1 MMDAD
6 GSIDYLERA
15 AMHEQLAAN
24 TSDVPARKM
33 HQAMAAEY
41 RRRAAAADGDLTSTM
56 PVGSDDAGFL
66 MAEHP

>member
-24 TSDVPARKM
+24 TSDMPARKM

-41 RRRAAAADGDLTSTM
+41 RRRAASADIGID
-56 PVGSDDAGFL
+56 PAIPIGSNDTGRL
-66 MAEHP
+66 MAEHI

>member
-24 TSDVPARKM
+24 TSDIPARKM
-33 HQAMAAEY
+33 HEAMAAEY
-41 RRRAAAADGDLTSTM
+41 RRRAAAAGDEMPGTM
-56 PVGSDDAGFL
+56 PVRSSDSSYL
-66 MAEHP
+66 MAEHL

>member
-6 GSIDYLERA
+6 SLNNYLERA

-24 TSDVPARKM
+24 TLDVPARKM

-41 RRRAAAADGDLTSTM
+41 RRRAVADGDLTYAM
-56 PVGSDDAGFL
+56 PVGSSDASYM
-66 MAEHP
+66 MADHL

>member
-41 RRRAAAADGDLTSTM
+41 RRRAATADGGLPHAM
-56 PVGSDDAGFL
+56 PVGSSDTSYL
-66 MAEHP
+66 MAEHL

>member
-24 TSDVPARKM
+24 TLDIPARKM
-33 HQAMAAEY
+33 HEAMAAEY
-41 RRRAAAADGDLTSTM
+41 RRRAANADGDIPRTI
-56 PVGSDDAGFL
+56 PAGSNDAGYL
-66 MAEHP
+66 MAEHL

>member
-24 TSDVPARKM
+24 TSDIPARKM

-41 RRRAAAADGDLTSTM
+41 RRRAAAESSMPTM
-56 PVGSDDAGFL
+56 PVGSSGTGHL
-66 MAEHP
+66 MAEHI

>member
-6 GSIDYLERA
+6 GSIDNLERA

-41 RRRAAAADGDLTSTM
+41 RRRAAADGDLSHTM
-56 PVGSDDAGFL
+56 SSGPKDTGLL
-66 MAEHP
+66 MAERL

>member
-6 GSIDYLERA
+6 GSIDNLERA

-24 TSDVPARKM
+24 TSDPPARKM

-41 RRRAAAADGDLTSTM
+41 RRRAAATDGGMSRPM
-56 PVGSDDAGFL
+56 SSGSKDAGLL
-66 MAEHP
+66 MAERL

>member
-6 GSIDYLERA
+6 SSIDYLERA

-33 HQAMAAEY
+33 HEAMAAEY
-41 RRRAAAADGDLTSTM
+41 RRRAAEAGGEMSM
-56 PVGSDDAGFL
+56 PVRSHDTSYL
-66 MAEHP
+66 MTEHL